1 MPILLDWPLNTTPPY
16 RTAVASEIRA
26 VLTLFP
32 DYFDGYPATAT
43 HRQQLA
49 DTATFLESSTDSS
62 QITDVTGRHRL
73 VSSAKNHPVYT
84 CLDPDT
90 DFVSCAAGDG
100 ASADDQQLERIGR
113 LLNLLHIC
121 GAHPL
126 PHGVVSNIALFCRNL
141 PLALSSQNLRP
152 LPPTLDN
159 EAPNRYFEIQVIS
172 AEFIKLRDWSGLEQ
186 LIKSV
191 KNNFFTKNSARIH
204 ELIMICQ
211 ELTAIEKRRK
221 RPEVTR
227 LKTTA
232 LLDTQ
237 GLSAAFEQ
245 VLVTPAGPIK
255 DQTEEDDPNY
265 EPDEQNEIPLPS
277 DDPDDGTAY
286 QSSSIIRVRESSR
299 TTDLP
304 ESGLE
309 RVSVRGSQ
317 LRFHSIWSGI
327 STETLIAAEAR
338 SCMAFFMNY
347 HSGSDAEEITRLL
360 FILSGTFGHKFNNIL
375 VGFQPPFQF
384 DDPVP
389 KLHLQRSASHV
400 TLTFSVLGNRAFA
413 KLKPEQIKDSC
424 FDPVSQE
431 LKLRVDLSKLTERPH
446 VLDLICEINSISHP
460 LLEEILEAKKKLIST
475 VQSTITNRFT
485 ALRWRGALT
494 QAVITHTTDIPFAQL
509 LLAEDYGINASSLH
523 YIAWDREWIETTLA
537 KASRNIFGE
546 YAVNARVVTETALI
560 GAPNGGL
567 QINTVKMVSKT
578 LQDGL
583 SQQHNDSDILNISY
597 HNNLVD
603 WVAWLLMLTTASRNN
618 ADFGELSLNQISFSA
633 SVLIYKDKPAD
644 PSIFRRLAAIPQFVI
659 AEICRLVHHLIKL
672 RDYLR
677 RFQGNKAERLL
688 HQQVNNS
695 LKGDAPL
702 LFHITTQERRP
713 REKAAPLNTFCATPW
728 KARSFI
734 NHYFGISH
742 RLNLCR
748 SLFSTQVRLHNLLPG
763 LLIETQLGHIMGK
776 SLFADDSVI
785 AVTEFSAA
793 MEEPLH
799 QYLSICGVNRNKSYS
814 TPKTAAFLKTEIKPI
829 SAILHGISQ
838 EKKEDKQRIRAL
850 RGLDPNSQEA
860 LNCTTAIETSLRDFL
875 NLPPDTPLPRKGE
888 LTQSQCIELSK
899 TILSKVPG
907 NERVLVS
914 ALAQFRSKLRK
925 LEADFE
931 WEIDIPPPVFW
942 HIGTPMSLTQYHLQA
957 YEQVLQFRRDVVKS
971 IVSAKTELTSYAA
984 ALYLVSF
991 GFVSNFE
998 TAKRIFIQR
1007 RIPTS
1012 LSAAN
1017 AWAIDIDI
1025 DDEHRMGRV
1034 FTKPAILAIN
1044 AVFNSNHQTLPES
1057 DFYRNIHNL
1066 LPREWRSD
1074 GRSYRTRLVELEK
1087 LFKLARKIEA
1097 PRLLADAFDGDLL
1110 QRELTAKRSGELHN
1124 NTGCNTVLP
1133 NTVSDK
1139 TPSFATISSNTPIKR
1154 GQLSRD
1160 LAIFKSIL
1168 PSTVK
1173 QGNRPWRAVRSNLN
1187 DYLAKH
1193 IHPTMKL
1200 IVMWTQRLL
1209 ESDANFKTKGVLSK
1223 KAVRDYVIDV
1233 ATILLLSLGDADITQ
1248 LDDEEIYDL
1257 INGILNDKTK
1267 ANIRKKSPDHMNRF
1281 FFEMNK
1287 KSDLPRLRFVSES
1300 QTVEGIDA
1308 QVITQ
1313 KEHELAIKQISAWSD
1328 SGQLSHAA
1336 RMGLKEVIQYSHL
1349 QRTYGTRRS
1358 ELLFLR
1364 PKDVIFNSQLIIIR
1378 HHQDRSLKTAAAKR
1392 LLSASTSQWENLKLS
1407 LDSNAQYV
1415 FPMMHKKGLEI
1426 HAADA
1431 ATHALKIATGNPNTR
1446 LHHQRHSVAT
1456 LNVANLFEEKDILKR
1471 WMTAARLA
1479 TEIGHANIRTTATHY
1494 AHCVQLPYAKHYTP
1508 SLGEI
1513 NGSIIQ
1519 RFQKVSNITNFIKS
1533 KNFKRFES
1541 QLSTRP
1547 IRSSIYTKDIKNN
1560 LPNFF
1565 SLRETNASDIIT
1577 MCSLMFQGKTGH
1589 RQSQEVVDTST
1600 QTKFIKTLR
1609 DIQHIA
1615 NYEAFSNDYLHA
1627 KLVDQTTPIEHV
1639 TRRHIAQHL
1648 FSNWKDAVKYKSTEY
1663 LAKNADKLLAYSNGI
1678 RWQGRPVAWHCRP
1691 GDRDEIIQL
1700 LSEIG
1705 LPITCVRSEEF
1716 ENRLTLKISG
1726 NNAQQEISTTSI
1738 RCLLIIA
1745 LSISCLKSPT

>member
-1 MPILLDWPLNTTPPY
+1 MSILLDWPLQTTPPY

-26 VLTLFP
+26 VLTQFP
-32 DYFDGYPATAT
+32 DYFDGYPATST
-43 HRQQLA
+43 HRQQLT
-49 DTATFLESSTDSS
+49 DIATILESSTDSS
-62 QITDVTGRHRL
+62 QISDVTGRHRL
-73 VSSAKNHPVYT
+73 VSSAKKHPVYT

-100 ASADDQQLERIGR
+100 ATADDQQLERIGR

-126 PHGVVSNIALFCRNL
+126 PQGVVSNIALFCRNL
-141 PLALSSQNLRP
+141 PLALASQNLRP
-152 LPPTLDN
+152 LAPISDN
-159 EAPNRYFEIQVIS
+159 EARNRYLEIQVSS

-227 LKTTA
+227 VKTTA
-232 LLDTQ
+232 LLDAQ

-255 DQTEEDDPNY
+255 DQTEEDDPSY

-338 SCMAFFMNY
+338 PCMAFFMNY
-347 HSGSDAEEITRLL
+347 HSDSDAEEIARVL

-375 VGFQPPFQF
+375 VGFRPSFQF

-389 KLHLQRSASHV
+389 KLHLQRSGSHV
-400 TLTFSVLGNRAFA
+400 TLTFSVLGNGAFA

-446 VLDLICEINSISHP
+446 VLDLISEINSISHP

-475 VQSTITNRFT
+475 VQGTITNRFT

-523 YIAWDREWIETTLA
+523 YIAWNREWIETTLA
-537 KASRNIFGE
+537 KASRNIFGD
-546 YAVNARVVTETALI
+546 YAVNTRVATETALI

-618 ADFGELSLNQISFSA
+618 ADFGELSLKQISFSA

-659 AEICRLVHHLIKL
+659 AEICRLVHHLVKL

-677 RFQGNKAERLL
+677 RFQGNKAEHLL
-688 HQQVNNS
+688 YQQVNNS

-702 LFHITTQERRP
+702 LFHIATQERRP
-713 REKAAPLNTFCATPW
+713 REKVAPIKAFCGTPW

-748 SLFSTQVRLHNLLPG
+748 SLFSTQMRLNNLLPG
-763 LLIETQLGHIMGK
+763 LLIEAQLGHIMGK

-785 AVTEFSAA
+785 SVTEFSAA

-838 EKKEDKQRIRAL
+838 EKKEDKQRIRDL
-850 RGLDPNSQEA
+850 RGLNPNSQEA
-860 LNCTTAIETSLRDFL
+860 LNCTTAIETSLRDYI
-875 NLPPDTPLPRKGE
+875 NLPPDTPLPRKRE

-899 TILSKVPG
+899 TILSKVAG

-914 ALAQFRSKLRK
+914 ALGQLRSKLRK
-925 LEADFE
+925 LEADLE
-931 WEIDIPPPVFW
+931 WKIDLPPPVFW

-957 YEQVLQFRRDVVKS
+957 YEQVMQFRKGVVKS
-971 IVSAKTELTSYAA
+971 IVSAKPEHTSCAA

-998 TAKRIFIQR
+998 TVKRIFTQR

-1012 LSAAN
+1012 LGAAH

-1025 DDEHRMGRV
+1025 DDEHQMGRV

-1044 AVFNSNHQTLPES
+1044 AVFNSKHPTLSES

-1066 LPREWRSD
+1066 IPREWRSD
-1074 GRSYRTRLVELEK
+1074 GSSYRSRLAELEK

-1110 QRELTAKRSGELHN
+1110 QRELTAERSGELHN

-1133 NTVSDK
+1133 NTVSAK
-1139 TPSFATISSNTPIKR
+1139 TASFATISPNTPIKR

-1160 LAIFKSIL
+1160 LAIFKSLL
-1168 PSTVK
+1168 PSTVN
-1173 QGNRPWRAVRSNLN
+1173 QGNRPWRAVRNNLN
-1187 DYLAKH
+1187 DFLATN

-1200 IVMWTQRLL
+1200 IVLWTQRLL
-1209 ESDANFKTKGVLSK
+1209 ESDANLKTGGALSK

-1233 ATILLLSLGDADITQ
+1233 ATILLLSLGDVDITQ

-1267 ANIRKKSPDHMNRF
+1267 ENIRKKSPDHLNRF

-1287 KSDLPRLRFVSES
+1287 NSYLPRLRFSSES

-1313 KEHELAIKQISAWSD
+1313 KEHELAIKQLSAWSD
-1328 SGQLSHAA
+1328 SGQLSHTA
-1336 RMGLKEVIQYSHL
+1336 RMGLKEVIQYSNL
-1349 QRTYGTRRS
+1349 QRAYGTRRS

-1364 PKDVIFNSQLIIIR
+1364 PKDIIVNSKLIIIR

-1392 LLSASTSQWENLKLS
+1392 LLIASPSQWDNFKLH
-1407 LDSNAQYV
+1407 LDTKAQYV
-1415 FPMMHKKGLEI
+1415 FPIMHTKRLEF

-1471 WMTAARLA
+1471 WTSAARLS
-1479 TEIGHANIRTTATHY
+1479 TEIGHANIRTTVVHY
-1494 AHCVQLPYAKHYTP
+1494 AHSVQLPYAKHYTP
-1508 SLGEI
+1508 PLEKMDGI
-1513 NGSIIQ
+1513 LIQ
-1519 RFQKVSNITNFIKS
+1519 RFQKISNITNFMNA

-1547 IRSSIYTKDIKNN
+1547 VPAPIYIKNIENN
-1560 LPNFF
+1560 LPNIF
-1565 SLRETNASDIIT
+1565 SLREINVSDIIT
-1577 MCSLMFQGKTGH
+1577 MCSSMFQGKTGH
-1589 RQSQEVVDTST
+1589 SQSEEVVDTST
-1600 QTKFIKTLR
+1600 QTKFIKTLL

-1615 NYEAFSNDYLHA
+1615 NYETFSNDYLHA
-1627 KLVDQTTPIEHV
+1627 KLIDQTTPTEHV

-1648 FSNWKDAVKYKSTEY
+1648 FTNWKDAVKYKSTAD
-1663 LAKNADKLLAYSNGI
+1663 LAKYADKLLSYSNGI

-1691 GDRDEIIQL
+1691 IDRDDIIQL
-1700 LSEIG
+1700 LSEMG
-1705 LPITCVRSEEF
+1705 LPITCTRSPEF
-1716 ENRLTLKISG
+1716 ENRLILKISG
-1726 NNAQQEISTTSI
+1726 KSAQQEIATTSI